1 MPEIQTHGT
10 VTQAS
15 PLRVLC
21 DGASVDSSA
30 LVLNGASYT
39 LNQRVTITTRNPLIP
54 LVIGIEA

>member
-39 LNQRVTITTRNPLIP
+39 INQRVTITTRNPLIP